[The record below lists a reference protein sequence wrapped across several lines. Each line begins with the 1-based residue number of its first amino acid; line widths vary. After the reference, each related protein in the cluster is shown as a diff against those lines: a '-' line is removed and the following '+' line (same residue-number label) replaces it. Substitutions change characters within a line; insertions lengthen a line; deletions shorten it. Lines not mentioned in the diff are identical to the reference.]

1 SRKRDKRSRSRA
13 REEEVPELTKA
24 ETGPEA
30 VLGRKDSHN
39 AAEKTRAAWRQEME
53 KTAPAAEGESDGEV
67 HGVEDEEDVDRKVQ
81 ESRARREALMAK
93 WVNRGERNGP
103 GENATLQMR
112 DMTRQDEKPG
122 TLLEN
127 HLVGVKGTEVQA
139 PASPVSAPAVVEA
152 LAPAQASSPAP
163 EVKAP
168 EPAPAPVQDTPAAEA
183 AASVA
188 ASAPVLPKPVM
199 EAGEPQIRVAPVAQD
214 GWSCACC
221 F

>member
-1 SRKRDKRSRSRA
+1 MGQ
-13 REEEVPELTKA
+13 EVPELTKA

-93 WVNRGERNGP
+93 WVNRGERNG
-103 GENATLQMR
+103 
-112 DMTRQDEKPG
+112 KPG

>member
-1 SRKRDKRSRSRA
+1 MMSGYGETKRRRSNSRERGRSAPREEKRPKGKKKEKKNREAEDRSRKRDKRSRSRA

-93 WVNRGERNGP
+93 WVNRGERNG
-103 GENATLQMR
+103 
-112 DMTRQDEKPG
+112 
-122 TLLEN
+122 
-127 HLVGVKGTEVQA
+127 
-139 PASPVSAPAVVEA
+139 
-152 LAPAQASSPAP
+152 
-163 EVKAP
+163 
-168 EPAPAPVQDTPAAEA
+168 
-183 AASVA
+183 
-188 ASAPVLPKPVM
+188 
-199 EAGEPQIRVAPVAQD
+199 
-214 GWSCACC
+214 
-221 F
+221 